1 MIPMSFSVDLGDLA
15 NLNNIK
21 NLSTNGFSAR
31 FSNVILLGRIRAR
44 VENEEFILGKHLVL
58 DKDCA
63 LWVMDVMAIKDVAGE
78 IGPKG
83 PKGVYLTV
91 GTVCITGPA
100 NIKAEGALVFVGGKK
115 RVLDGKT
122 KHMPLALECY
132 LPYNKWSAF
141 VFKGKEDGKWVL
153 GPCDIMPLKRANVVS
168 QDLQRIIEP
177 YLTCGEFEY
186 PTNAWSRGVL
196 SWNGSNR
203 SDEDGLALPSKGSI
217 TWRYQ
222 NEDGYR
228 LIDNECRAT
237 WGIQK
242 AESKIMDP
250 RNKMGVQ
257 QDESDVQDYVNG
269 EITGEN
275 EGKASDQEVFTGW
288 NAMRKGE
295 EGVGFGKPN
304 KVLLDAVLNNVN
316 MWSSTL
322 NTCLSTAKKEVSD
335 DFIKKVGEVWNNNVT
350 GLRRSVPVFND
361 ATGNNWLRRMLSAWV
376 IGELRKVDEAVYSNF
391 GRVSKYD
398 MARQHML
405 PSQYD
410 YLNSDVSLLEL
421 GAKVILLSTGIHN
434 ETSGRGFGWYSKSS
448 ALIERLCTFNP
459 VYATTKGRLVDAAKM
474 IVKYGSVAVRNAG
487 LCEFTKEGRSLY
499 IKTSGCAD
507 VWGNVYQ
514 SFKDGTFKKKSILDE
529 LFRPVQA
536 NTQTQGIHEIL
547 VNANKEYS
555 SDDWLDA
562 QCQDVGCFLDVEDG
576 EGKLPTKYYSLVD
589 SARSI
594 VLWNRLASCEDN
606 IWDTSEESVKA
617 AISEMEAEK
626 GFSLDDT
633 QKNAVEVLSSGG
645 LGVLTGV
652 AGSGKSTVLKCVIN
666 AVVKSNPKVAVVQ
679 AAPTG
684 KAAKRMV
691 ETTGLESRTMHSTF
705 KIMQD
710 NVNNLRWLY
719 KATTKGDLSDVDVSG
734 YEGLDDTFFI
744 FDEVSMCGFNLMCK
758 VMAAV
763 CRSKHCKVLF
773 VGDKEQLPPVQDSPV
788 FAEILQIS
796 KKAYRLGE
804 SHRAAEGS
812 LPTKNAYKVL
822 KGEGGSFEEGDTFR
836 ICNVP
841 NGSIAPTVLSEFL
854 KGIKKY
860 GIDGC
865 RVVTPYKNAKSVERW
880 GYSSAK
886 ISNVLGDA
894 LEKSGIVANVP
905 GAPQSPVVVAWKS
918 TYALEMIRIGDRV
931 MNTEN
936 KRDVPVVDA
945 SGKVIG
951 SQDIVNGQEGVVMA
965 FVQGSLK
972 YSNSTKGF
980 EKQYL
985 VLIDMSDDAD
995 GLTDEEKGYCA
1006 FEVTD
1011 RSNYAGNMEGLPPT
1025 CKYVTGPDISNL
1037 EMSYAETVHKMQGS
1051 EVPCVIIPASTE
1063 CRDSAF
1069 FNRALVYTAITRAG
1083 KEVVLVGDAGD
1094 NGSAFAKASK
1104 RGAKEDPRE
1113 TLFGYLGVLK

>member
-1 MIPMSFSVDLGDLA
+1 MAFSVNLGDLA

-31 FSNVILLGRIRAR
+31 FTNVVLLGKIKGR
-44 VENEEFILGKHLVL
+44 VENEESILGKNLTL
-58 DKDCA
+58 AKGTA
-63 LWVMDVMAIKDVAGE
+63 LWVMDVVAIKDMAGE
-78 IGPKG
+78 VGPKG
-83 PKGVYLTV
+83 IKETYFTV

-100 NIKAEGALVFVGGKK
+100 DVKAEGALVFVRGKK
-115 RVLDGKT
+115 RTVNGRDVN
-122 KHMPLALECY
+122 MPLALECY

-141 VFKGKEDGKWVL
+141 VFKGKEEGKWVL
-153 GPCDIMPLKRANVVS
+153 GPCDIVALKRSQVVNL
-168 QDLQRIIEP
+168 DLQRIIEP
-177 YLTCGEFEY
+177 YLTGGEFEY

-217 TWRYQ
+217 AWKYQ
-222 NEDGYR
+222 NEEGYS

-237 WGIQK
+237 WGNQK
-242 AESKIMDP
+242 ADGELIDP
-250 RNKMGVQ
+250 RNRLGVQ
-257 QDESDVQDYVNG
+257 HNESDIQDYVNG

-275 EGKASDQEVFTGW
+275 DGLVSDRGVFTGW
-288 NAMRKGE
+288 NANRKGE
-295 EGVGFGKPN
+295 EGVGFGLPN
-304 KVLLDAVLNNVN
+304 EVLSDAILENANK
-316 MWSSTL
+316 WFSTL
-322 NTCLSTAKKEVSD
+322 NTCLSTAKKGVSD
-335 DFIKKVGEVWNNNVT
+335 DFIQKVGEVWNDNVT
-350 GLRRSVPVFND
+350 GLMHRTPVFSE
-361 ATGNNWLRRMLSAWV
+361 ATGNNWLRRMLNIWV
-376 IGELRKVDEAVYSNF
+376 IGELRKVDEAAYSNF
-391 GRVSKYD
+391 GKIPKRELV
-398 MARQHML
+398 RQHL
-405 PSQYD
+405 VPTQRD
-410 YLNSDVSLLEL
+410 YLDGDVSLIEL

-434 ETSGRGFGWYSKSS
+434 ETEGRGLGWYSKSS
-448 ALIERLCTFNP
+448 ALIKRLCTFNS
-459 VYATTKGRLVDAAKM
+459 AFAITRNRLVDAAKM
-474 IVKYGSVAVRNAG
+474 VVRYGSVAVRNAG
-487 LCEFTKEGRSLY
+487 LCEFSRERRSTY
-499 IKTSGCAD
+499 IRTSGCAD
-507 VWGNVYQ
+507 VWSGIYQ
-514 SFKDGTFKKKSILDE
+514 SFKDETFDEASVLDG
-529 LFRPVQA
+529 LFRPVKA
-536 NTQTQGIHEIL
+536 NVQPQGIHEIL
-547 VNANKEYS
+547 VNSNKEYS

-562 QCQDVGCFLDVEDG
+562 QCQDVGCFLDVEEG
-576 EGKLPTKYYSLVD
+576 EESPVEYYSLVD
-589 SARSI
+589 SARSL
-594 VLWNRLASCEDN
+594 VLWNRLASCEEN
-606 IWDTSEESVKA
+606 TWDTSEESVNA
-617 AISEMEAEK
+617 AISEMEEEK

-633 QKNAVEVLSSGG
+633 QKNAVKVLSSGG

-691 ETTGLESRTMHSTF
+691 ETTGLESHTMHSTF

-710 NVNNLRWLY
+710 NVNNLKWLSR
-719 KATTKGDLSDVDVSG
+719 ASSEGDLSDVDVSD
-734 YEGLDDTFFI
+734 YEGLKDTFFI

-763 CRSKHCKVLF
+763 SRSEHCKVLF

-796 KKAYRLGE
+796 RKAYRLGE

-822 KGEGGSFEEGDTFR
+822 KGEGGTFEEGDTFR
-836 ICNVP
+836 VCNVP

-894 LEKSGIVANVP
+894 LEKSGIVADTP

-918 TYALEMIRIGDRV
+918 TYALEMIRVGDRV

-936 KRDVPVVDA
+936 KRDVPKVNTK
-945 SGKVIG
+945 GEVIG
-951 SQDIVNGQEGVVMA
+951 YQDIVNGQEGIVVA

-972 YSNSTKGF
+972 YTKTTKGF

-985 VLIDMSDDAD
+985 VLVDMSDDAN
-995 GLTDEEKGYCA
+995 GLVEENKGYCA

-1011 RSNYAGNMEGLPPT
+1011 KSNYASNMEGLPST

-1063 CRDSAF
+1063 CRDSSF

-1104 RGAKEDPRE
+1104 RGAKEDPKE
-1113 TLFGYLGVLK
+1113 TLFGYLGILK

>member
-1 MIPMSFSVDLGDLA
+1 MSFSVDLGDLA

-31 FSNVILLGRIRAR
+31 FSNVILLGKIRGR
-44 VENEEFILGKHLVL
+44 VENEEFILGKNLTL

-63 LWVMDVMAIKDVAGE
+63 LWVMDVVAIKDLAGE
-78 IGPKG
+78 VGPKG
-83 PKGVYLTV
+83 IKETYFTV

-100 NIKAEGALVFVGGKK
+100 DVKAEGALVFVRGKK
-115 RVLDGKT
+115 RLMNGKT
-122 KHMPLALECY
+122 VHMPLALECY

-141 VFKGKEDGKWVL
+141 VFKGKEEGKWVL
-153 GPCDIMPLKRANVVS
+153 GPCDISALKRSQVANM
-168 QDLQRIIEP
+168 DLRRIIEP
-177 YLTCGEFEY
+177 YLTDGEFEY

-203 SDEDGLALPSKGSI
+203 SDDDGLALPSKGSI
-217 TWRYQ
+217 AWKYQ
-222 NEDGYR
+222 NEDGYS

-237 WGIQK
+237 WGGQK
-242 AESKIMDP
+242 ANGELVDP
-250 RNKMGVQ
+250 RNKLGVQ
-257 QDESDVQDYVNG
+257 QSESDIQDYVNG

-275 EGKASDQEVFTGW
+275 DGVASDQGVFTGW

-295 EGVGFGKPN
+295 DGVGFGLPN
-304 KVLLDAVLNNVN
+304 EVLSNAVLDNAKK
-316 MWSSTL
+316 WFSTL
-322 NTCLSTAKKEVSD
+322 NTCLSTARAEVSN
-335 DFIKKVGEVWNNNVT
+335 DFISRVGEVWNDNVT
-350 GLRRSVPVFND
+350 SLMRSTPVFSE
-361 ATGNNWLRRMLSAWV
+361 ATGNNWLRRMLNVWV
-376 IGELRKVDEAVYSNF
+376 IGELRKVDEAAYSNF
-391 GRVSKYD
+391 GKISKRELS
-398 MARQHML
+398 MQRIVPTQH
-405 PSQYD
+405 D
-410 YLNSDVSLLEL
+410 YLMGDVSQLEL

-448 ALIERLCTFNP
+448 ALIERLCTFNS
-459 VYATTKGRLVDAAKM
+459 VYTSTKNRLVDAAKM
-474 IVKYGSVAVRNAG
+474 VVRYGSVAARNAG
-487 LCEFTKEGRSLY
+487 LCEFTKEGRSTY

-507 VWGNVYQ
+507 VWRGIYQ
-514 SFKDGTFKKKSILDE
+514 SYKNGTFEDESVLDE
-529 LFRPVQA
+529 LFRQVQVNA
-536 NTQTQGIHEIL
+536 QPQGIHEIL
-547 VNANKEYS
+547 VNSNKEYS

-589 SARSI
+589 SARSL
-594 VLWNRLASCEDN
+594 VLWDRLASCEEN
-606 IWDTSEESVKA
+606 TWNTSTESVDE

-626 GFSLDDT
+626 GFFLDDT
-633 QKNAVEVLSSGG
+633 QKKAVEVLSSGG

-666 AVVKSNPKVAVVQ
+666 AVVKSNPNVAVVQ

-710 NVNNLRWLY
+710 NVNNLRWL
-719 KATTKGDLSDVDVSG
+719 AEASNEGDMSGVDVSD
-734 YEGLDDTFFI
+734 YEGLNDTFFI

-763 CRSKHCKVLF
+763 SNSEHCKVLF

-894 LEKSGIVANVP
+894 LEKSGIVADVP

-936 KRDVPVVDA
+936 KRDVPMVNTKGEVV
-945 SGKVIG
+945 GY
-951 SQDIVNGQEGVVMA
+951 QDIVNGQEGIVMA

-972 YSNSTKGF
+972 YTKTTKGF

-985 VLIDMSDDAD
+985 VLVDMSDDAD
-995 GLTDEEKGYCA
+995 GLVDANKGYCA

-1011 RSNYAGNMEGLPPT
+1011 RSNYASHMEGLPST